1 MKRLF
6 ALVLSSAVC
15 LSALSGCGGP
25 ASSASQD
32 AGSGQTYAWDWLM
45 TGGNTLMTEIAREMA
60 SEIEEATDGQ
70 LQITVR
76 VSGELPF
83 TVSEYL
89 QTVSAGSAE
98 MADCLLSA
106 ISNDLSS
113 GALIA
118 LPMQT
123 SDFDDLNIS
132 MDVLN
137 EKITAELDEYGVHM
151 AGYYAF
157 PGQQVWGT
165 GSVPETIADLKGL
178 QVRAQGS
185 EQAAWLEMNGM
196 TPVTVNASEVT
207 TSVSRGII
215 DGILTAAQSM
225 PDENW
230 YEVVDWGYIC
240 DMQYIGVYT
249 VVNDEALNALPEDL
263 RETYLSIVERYS
275 TEVYPQRVGDYN
287 EEAMA
292 ECEELGLTLV
302 YASEEER
309 AAQME
314 QMQEYW
320 VQWCEDRGG
329 TAAEDLEAI
338 LNALS
343 EA

>member
-118 LPMQT
+118 LPMLI
-123 SDFDDLNIS
+123 SDL
-132 MDVLN
+132 
-137 EKITAELDEYGVHM
+137 
-151 AGYYAF
+151 
-157 PGQQVWGT
+157 
-165 GSVPETIADLKGL
+165 
-178 QVRAQGS
+178 
-185 EQAAWLEMNGM
+185 
-196 TPVTVNASEVT
+196 T
-207 TSVSRGII
+207 T
-215 DGILTAAQSM
+215 
-225 PDENW
+225 
-230 YEVVDWGYIC
+230 
-240 DMQYIGVYT
+240 
-249 VVNDEALNALPEDL
+249 
-263 RETYLSIVERYS
+263 
-275 TEVYPQRVGDYN
+275 
-287 EEAMA
+287 
-292 ECEELGLTLV
+292 
-302 YASEEER
+302 
-309 AAQME
+309 
-314 QMQEYW
+314 
-320 VQWCEDRGG
+320 
-329 TAAEDLEAI
+329 
-338 LNALS
+338 
-343 EA
+343 

>member
-6 ALVLSSAVC
+6 ALVLSSAMC
-15 LSALSGCGGP
+15 LSALSGCGNS
-25 ASSASQD
+25 ASSSSQG
-32 AGSGQTYAWDWLM
+32 ANSGQTYEWDWLM

-83 TVSEYL
+83 AVSEYL

-118 LPMQT
+118 LPMLI
-123 SDFDDLNIS
+123 SDFDDLNVA
-132 MDVLN
+132 MDVLD
-137 EKITAELDEYGVHM
+137 EKITAELDAYGVHM

-165 GSVPETIADLKGL
+165 GNVPETIADLSGL

-215 DGILTAAQSM
+215 DGIVTAAQSM
-225 PDENW
+225 TDENW

-240 DMQYIGVYT
+240 NMQYIGVYT
-249 VVNDEALNALPEDL
+249 VVNDEALNALPEDV

-292 ECEELGLTLV
+292 RCEELGLTLV

-309 AAQME
+309 TAQME

-320 VQWCEDRGG
+320 TQWCEEKGG
-329 TAAEDLEAI
+329 TTAEDLEAI
-338 LNALS
+338 VNALS
-343 EA
+343 